1 MNKPKMAS
9 ATKTRCGGLWVP
21 EEAVTRFPRGAGK
34 GFAGRERKRQRGT
47 RQTPVL
53 RRRGWRKWPVVAGSW
68 SVECRGGGGAGG
80 GVGPE
85 RALESRLTLRREGWQ
100 RRLDVILWKML

>member
-68 SVECRGGGGAGG
+68 SVECRGGGGRGEVWDQSGRWKVGSPSDVRGG
-80 GVGPE
+80 KGV
-85 RALESRLTLRREGWQ
+85 W
-100 RRLDVILWKML
+100 M